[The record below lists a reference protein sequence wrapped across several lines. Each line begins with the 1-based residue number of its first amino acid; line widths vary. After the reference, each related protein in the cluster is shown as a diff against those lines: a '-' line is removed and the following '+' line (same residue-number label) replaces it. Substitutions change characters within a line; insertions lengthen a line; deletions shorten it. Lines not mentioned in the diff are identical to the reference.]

1 MKIIVVWTALLG
13 AALGAAC
20 TSTPPTP
27 PAAER
32 APVTAAVGSVAVVE
46 IPSSFEAGGT
56 VRARATAVIASR
68 VMAPVA
74 VVHVRAGDR
83 VRKGAPLVTLDAREI
98 KANSARASA
107 ALASAI
113 EAAQAAESDTR
124 AADASLLLAR
134 ATHERISTLY
144 AKRSATAQELDH
156 AVAGLSAAEAQRAG
170 ALNRAAAAT
179 SARDAARASVEAV
192 EIGVSYTILS
202 APFDGVV
209 TERAVD
215 PGSMAAPGGP
225 LITLE
230 DTAMFRLDIQI
241 DEARATMIRV
251 GQAVSVRL
259 DDRASPDE
267 GWRAARISEVSRMDS
282 ASHSFLIKIDVPA
295 DQALRSGL
303 FGRARFP
310 GPARRALTV
319 PASAVVRRGQLALI
333 FTVDPDGVARLRP
346 VTTGQG
352 SLAGD
357 RVEILA
363 GVRAGDRV
371 VVNPPSALADGVR
384 VNATAEQPGVPT
396 PAGAGR

>member
-20 TSTPPTP
+20 TSTPRP
-27 PAAER
+27 PATES
-32 APVTAAVGSVAVVE
+32 APVTAAVGSAAVVE

-74 VVHVRAGDR
+74 IVHVRAGDR

-98 KANSARASA
+98 TANSARASA
-107 ALASAI
+107 ALASATD
-113 EAAQAAESDTR
+113 AARAAESDTQ

-134 ATHERISTLY
+134 ATHDRINTLY
-144 AKRSATAQELDH
+144 AKRSATAQELDQ

-170 ALNRAAAAT
+170 ALNRAAAAIG
-179 SARDAARASVEAV
+179 ARDAARASVEAV

-215 PGSMAAPGGP
+215 PGSMAAPGVP
-225 LITLE
+225 LLTLE
-230 DTAMFRLDIQI
+230 DPAMFRLEVQL
-241 DEARATMIRV
+241 DEARAAMIRV
-251 GQAVSVRL
+251 GQAVDARL

-267 GWRAARISEVSRMDS
+267 RWRAARISEVARMDS
-282 ASHSFLIKIDVPA
+282 ASHSFLIKIDLPA
-295 DQALRSGL
+295 DPALRSGL

-310 GPARRALTV
+310 GPMRRALTV

-333 FTVDPDGVARLRP
+333 FTVDADGVARLRP
-346 VTTGQG
+346 VTTGA
-352 SLAGD
+352 LAAD

-384 VNATAEQPGVPT
+384 VNVTAEQPGVPT
-396 PAGAGR
+396 PPPGAGR

>member
-1 MKIIVVWTALLG
+1 VKIAVVCLSLLG

-20 TSTPPTP
+20 AVTPNP
-27 PAAER
+27 PAIES
-32 APVTAAVGSVAVVE
+32 APVTASVGSAAIVD
-46 IPSSFEAGGT
+46 IPSSFEAGGM

-83 VRKGAPLVTLDAREI
+83 VRRGAPLVTLDAREI

-113 EAAQAAESDTR
+113 GAARAAESDTQ

-134 ATHERISTLY
+134 ATHDRINTLY
-144 AKRSATAQELDH
+144 AKRSATAQELDQ

-170 ALNRAAAAT
+170 ALSRASAASAT
-179 SARDAARASVEAV
+179 RDAARASVEAV

-215 PGSMAAPGGP
+215 PGSMAAPGVP
-225 LITLE
+225 LLTLE
-230 DTAMFRLDIQI
+230 DTAMFRLEVQL
-241 DEARATMIRV
+241 DEARATMVRM
-251 GQAVSVRL
+251 GQAVDARVDL
-259 DDRASPDE
+259 GASRDE
-267 GWRAARISEVSRMDS
+267 RWSTARVSEVARIDP
-282 ASHSFLIKIDVPA
+282 ASHSFLIKIDLPA
-295 DQALRSGL
+295 DPALRSGL
-303 FGRARFP
+303 FGRARFA
-310 GPARRALTV
+310 GPARRTLTV
-319 PASAVVRRGQLALI
+319 PASAVLRRGQLALI

-346 VTTGQG
+346 VTTG
-352 SLAGD
+352 SLAAG

-363 GVRAGDRV
+363 GVREGDRV
-371 VVNPPSALADGVR
+371 VVNPPGALADGVR
-384 VNATAEQPGVPT
+384 VNAIGEPRSVSTPPPG
-396 PAGAGR
+396 ARR